1 MKNGIQKSTNPI
13 NWLVDNQYLLEK
25 FSGKGGWTYA
35 SIPEIAQNKENP
47 FGWVQISGF
56 IDTYEL
62 TQYKLMPMGN
72 GTLFLPVKAEIRKKL
87 KKEAGDYVHVRIY
100 LDESAPIIPE
110 ELQACLQDEPLALQ
124 KFQQLTQGQQ
134 KQAID
139 FINQAKKLETKIERI
154 TELIKK
160 LLIDKQI

>member
-1 MKNGIQKSTNPI
+1 MKDGIHKKNQSS
-13 NWLVDNQYLLEK
+13 NWLIDNHYLLEK
-25 FSGKGGWTYA
+25 FPGKGGWTYV

-62 TQYKLMPMGN
+62 KQYKLMPMGN

-87 KKEAGDYVHVRIY
+87 KKEAGATVHVKIY
-100 LDESAPIIPE
+100 IDETPIIIPE
-110 ELQACLQDEPLALQ
+110 ELLACLKDEPPAFE
-124 KFQQLTQGQQ
+124 KFQQLSQGQQ

-139 FINQAKKLETKIERI
+139 FINEAKKLETKIERI
-154 TELIKK
+154 TELIEGLLKK
-160 LLIDKQI
+160 N